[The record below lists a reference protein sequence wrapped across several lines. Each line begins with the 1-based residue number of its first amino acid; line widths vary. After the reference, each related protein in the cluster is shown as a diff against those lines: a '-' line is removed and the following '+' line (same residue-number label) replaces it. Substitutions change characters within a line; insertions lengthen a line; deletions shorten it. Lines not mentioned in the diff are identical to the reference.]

1 MAIGGSYIGHHEPA
15 TRKLLILDQNGKKV
29 RQKIFVKFND
39 FQRHRSS
46 LSGGV
51 RTFPDLFQKVQ
62 NLYFFKKKFLWSKS
76 TSAIPKIGL
85 IKYSDDLIMLWSN
98 SIQECNS
105 WIHDCILYALSR
117 VFHFF
122 CLHTTWYQ
130 IVLAWVGFQ
139 RGAILAQTA
148 PTKVKLISEIG
159 ITGGSLLLEWLGMGW
174 EITNGSKSLRLNEKQ
189 HRIRLR
195 PVGNSSRVSKLIEE
209 NPIIR

>member
-1 MAIGGSYIGHHEPA
+1 MDPTSVITSPQHENYWFWTKMA
-15 TRKLLILDQNGKKV
+15 
-29 RQKIFVKFND
+29 KIFDKKYSWNSMIFKGIVLRCQEELERFRTCFRKF
-39 FQRHRSS
+39 RIS
-46 LSGGV
+46 
-51 RTFPDLFQKVQ
+51 TFS
-62 NLYFFKKKFLWSKS
+62 KKKFLWSKS

-139 RGAILAQTA
+139 RGAILTQTA